1 MTGRIQLGLSGIGG
15 ALSGR
20 GHAEVPAGSAGCGA
34 VELSLR
40 RFDGVGGE
48 VGGAT
53 FVAEPGVAVG

>member
-20 GHAEVPAGSAGCGA
+20 GHADGPGGSAGCGA

-40 RFDGVGGE
+40 RFDGVRGE
-48 VGGAT
+48 VGGAVLVT
-53 FVAEPGVAVG
+53 EPGVAVG